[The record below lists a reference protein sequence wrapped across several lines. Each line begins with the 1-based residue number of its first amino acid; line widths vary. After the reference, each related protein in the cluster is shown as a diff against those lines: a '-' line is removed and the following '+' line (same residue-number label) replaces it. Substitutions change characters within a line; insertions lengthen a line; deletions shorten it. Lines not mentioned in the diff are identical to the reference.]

1 MSAPEDSELVMTAI
15 RFGWYVAEVRGR
27 NRPNGPCPSGA
38 ATPDPRTNQLPL
50 RMERSSTE
58 RRVEAQTV
66 MSALA
71 KKLAL
76 AATGDGTSTEATC
89 TAIDVSCENLWQA
102 RDDDKAALALKSWE
116 TLEGQ
121 LFAFD
126 LDVQDILTATSDTQ
140 ACGYQ
145 LGRGLAEVYWQLDI
159 EPPPQPPHASA
170 ELTWNSWTFLLG
182 EARCTELTRLVGRLS
197 AYFSTY
203 TAAGVAGS
211 LAAWKMVAADS
222 IWRTVDGPDGQ
233 QSYVRDDCLYRQI
246 RRWYELIVLA
256 QNPSTLIR
264 PYAILRN
271 LRGVWKGIR
280 GFWVQIVGALLTLA
294 AIAVF
299 LVLLADNEKSSFE
312 TSVFGILS
320 VIGISATTVSTRLK
334 NTAQSLIAR
343 IQGDAYGDLV
353 GLQITTVPYPPPAFG
368 SGLQNDDRRR
378 DRIVKNAVQSRRI
391 TSVNR
396 QPD

>member
-1 MSAPEDSELVMTAI
+1 MSAPADSDLVNTAI

-38 ATPDPRTNQLPL
+38 ATPGQGKNQLPL
-50 RMERSSTE
+50 RMERNATE
-58 RRVEAQTV
+58 RRIEAQTV

-89 TAIDVSCENLWQA
+89 TAIDGSCESLWQA
-102 RDDDKAALALKSWE
+102 RHDHNTELALQNWL

-121 LFAFD
+121 LFEFD
-126 LDVQDILTATSDTQ
+126 LGVQDILAATSDTQ

-159 EPPPQPPHASA
+159 EPPPQPPEASA

-197 AYFSTY
+197 AYFSNY

-211 LAAWKMVAADS
+211 LSAWKMVAADS
-222 IWRTVDGPDGQ
+222 NWRTVQGPHAQ
-233 QSYVRDDCLYRQI
+233 QNYVRDDCLYRQI
-246 RRWYELIVLA
+246 RRWYELIVLD

-271 LRGVWKGIR
+271 LRGVWNGIR
-280 GFWVQIVGALLTLA
+280 GFWLQIVGALLTLA

-299 LVLLADNEKSSFE
+299 FVFLGDNQKSSFE

-320 VIGISATTVSTRLK
+320 VIGISVTTVSTRLK

-353 GLQITTVPYPPPAFG
+353 GLQITTAPYPPPAFG
-368 SGLQNDDRRR
+368 SAWQNSDRRR
-378 DRIVKNAVQSRRI
+378 DRIIKSAVQSRRI